1 MIENCQRKWKSLAG
15 DERATEDEAKNLQ
28 AWFQRAIAALKAL
41 LEQMLEDIDR
51 SSGKEML
58 DLEQSWIE
66 DRDALQGLFYDKAAK
81 LIVGAT
87 AAAPPVV
94 VSRRTPTGRL
104 IGGRI
109 GSCTGPR
116 LGQASRKWKG
126 KGTVVRGRCRC
137 V

>member
-28 AWFQRAIAALKAL
+28 AWFQRAIAALRAL
-41 LEQMLEDIDR
+41 LEQMLEDVDR

-66 DRDALQGLFYDKAAK
+66 DRDGLQGLFYDKAAK

-104 IGGRI
+104 IGRRI
-109 GSCTGPR
+109 GAVQVQDS
-116 LGQASRKWKG
+116 GQASRKWKG
-126 KGTVVRGRCRC
+126 KGSHHLQP
-137 V
+137 